1 HESEEISSAPD
12 ALNELLVEADLSD
25 FHGADHHDDECPVCR
40 AIKKV
45 EVLLSGVAPA
55 SHESEQRQE
64 ALSIVLSE
72 IQAWEEDERVN
83 YPDDEVLESLDR
95 IRDALACPEA
105 MRGMRESVRREVIEE
120 CIRAVADAI
129 GIIPEAAGG
138 PIFDALRARP
148 SPAAPASEG
157 KRLF

>member
-1 HESEEISSAPD
+1 ALMHAVVSAARMPPASHESEEISSAPD

-95 IRDALACPEA
+95 IRDALASPEA
-105 MRGMRESVRREVIEE
+105 MRRMRESVRREVI
-120 CIRAVADAI
+120 AVN
-129 GIIPEAAGG
+129 P
-138 PIFDALRARP
+138 LRIA
-148 SPAAPASEG
+148 
-157 KRLF
+157 